1 MKVALLIFFVV
12 FPSFILLVE
21 SQFRGDACR
30 FEGLNRRGR
39 CVLISKCQ
47 HAKSLIQRNI
57 YPPVCGF
64 VGKEPIVCCPR
75 QGQGISNPPPTL
87 PPLLESKAEQKCK
100 EYSQIIKEQTNTFNS
115 KLHVMVV
122 GGVRASAKEFPHMA
136 ALGFGDENDIQWQC
150 GGTLISEQFVLTAA
164 HCLFSQELGGVK
176 FVRLGDL
183 NLKTVTDDADPQ
195 NFNIVETFRHPD
207 YKPPSQYN
215 DIALVKLDKPV
226 KYTQYVL
233 PACLQTT
240 HHLAEHETP
249 SATGWG
255 RLGYIGE
262 TSDELMKVNLSYFTN
277 DQCRQVYAN
286 VPQRRLPNGIIDRT
300 QLCAGGIDESKDTCQ
315 GDSGGP
321 LQIKSSEDP
330 KQFYVIGVTSFGKGC
345 GVANTPGVYTRT
357 SSFITWIEEIV
368 WKH

>member
-1 MKVALLIFFVV
+1 MAMWWNANQRTICFDCCSL
-12 FPSFILLVE
+12 FILARTV
-21 SQFRGDACR
+21 
-30 FEGLNRRGR
+30 
-39 CVLISKCQ
+39 
-47 HAKSLIQRNI
+47 SLRSSSSF
-57 YPPVCGF
+57 Y
-64 VGKEPIVCCPR
+64 
-75 QGQGISNPPPTL
+75 
-87 PPLLESKAEQKCK
+87 
-100 EYSQIIKEQTNTFNS
+100 IKKHIFCS
-115 KLHVMVV
+115 
-122 GGVRASAKEFPHMA
+122 
-136 ALGFGDENDIQWQC
+136 
-150 GGTLISEQFVLTAA
+150 
-164 HCLFSQELGGVK
+164 GGVK

-315 GDSGGP
+315 VS
-321 LQIKSSEDP
+321 
-330 KQFYVIGVTSFGKGC
+330 QFHLIYLAFSRFTF
-345 GVANTPGVYTRT
+345 NL
-357 SSFITWIEEIV
+357 FIYELRFSA
-368 WKH
+368 